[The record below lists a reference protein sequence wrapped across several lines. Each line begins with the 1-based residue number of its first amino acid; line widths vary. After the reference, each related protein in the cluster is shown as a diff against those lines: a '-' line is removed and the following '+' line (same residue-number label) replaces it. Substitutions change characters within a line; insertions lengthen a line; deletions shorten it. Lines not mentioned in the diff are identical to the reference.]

1 LIGDS
6 NIWPHQRER
15 SFNLTIFTPKERKHP
30 IMAEKSVSSDSLAM
44 EGKQEYKGKKL
55 RVALI
60 GCGGI
65 AQVHLAALANFP
77 DVEIV
82 AGVDTDPARLKIME
96 EKWGVKQLYADWKK
110 MLKEVQPDAVN
121 ICTPNA
127 IHSAPAIDAS
137 NAGCHVITEKPM
149 AMNPKECQRMIDAAK
164 KAGKKLAVGFQYRYH
179 PNSDFLV
186 RQRDAGTF
194 GNVMFVKCQALRR
207 RGIPNWGVFG
217 RKELQ
222 GGGPMIDIGVHV
234 IEMAHYVMGSPRP
247 VAAAGN
253 TWTYMGNKPSEVASM
268 WPNWDYKTYTVED
281 LAIGQIRFDN
291 GALLHIEASFA
302 GHIEKDIWNFN
313 LMGDKG
319 GANWDPPAVF
329 TDHAGSMVNETP
341 GWISPKSDFP
351 TLFGYKL
358 RNFVD
363 ACLKNTPLRA
373 PGEAGLAVQKIL
385 DGVYRAAEAGKEV
398 KIE

>member
-1 LIGDS
+1 
-6 NIWPHQRER
+6 
-15 SFNLTIFTPKERKHP
+15 
-30 IMAEKSVSSDSLAM
+30 MAKSVSSDSLAM
-44 EGKQEYKGKKL
+44 TTATEYRGKKL
-55 RVALI
+55 RMAFI

-65 AQVHLAALANFP
+65 AQVHLAALKEFP
-77 DVEIV
+77 DVDVV
-82 AGVDTDPARLKIME
+82 AGVDIDPARLKVME
-96 EKWGVKQLYADWKK
+96 DTWGVKQNYDDWRK
-110 MLKEVQPDAVN
+110 MLREVQPDAVN
-121 ICTPNA
+121 ICTPNGLHA
-127 IHSAPAIDAS
+127 QPSIDSS
-137 NAGCHVITEKPM
+137 NAGAHVITEKPM
-149 AMNPKECQRMIDAAK
+149 AMNPQQCRKMIDAAK

-234 IEMAHYVMGSPRP
+234 IEMAHYVMGSPNP

-253 TWTYMGNKPSEVASM
+253 TWTYLGNKPSNVSSM

-291 GALLHIEASFA
+291 GALLQIEASFA
-302 GHIEKDIWNFN
+302 AHIEKDVWNFS

-329 TDHAGSMVNETP
+329 TDQAGTMVNATP

-351 TLFGYKL
+351 TLFAYKL

-363 ACLKNTPLRA
+363 ACLKNTPLKA

-398 KIE
+398 KIV

>member
-1 LIGDS
+1 
-6 NIWPHQRER
+6 
-15 SFNLTIFTPKERKHP
+15 
-30 IMAEKSVSSDSLAM
+30 MAEKSVSTDSLAA
-44 EGKQEYKGKKL
+44 QTQQNYTGKKL
-55 RVALI
+55 RMAII

-65 AQVHLAALANFP
+65 AQVHLGALQNFP

-82 AGVDTDPARLKIME
+82 AGVDIDPDRLKVMA
-96 EKWGVKQLYADWKK
+96 EKWNVKDTFSDWKK

-121 ICTPNA
+121 ICTPNSLHA
-127 IHSAPAIDAS
+127 APAIDAANS
-137 NAGCHVITEKPM
+137 GCHVLTEKPM
-149 AMNPKECQRMIDAAK
+149 AMNPRECQRMIDASK

-179 PNSDFLV
+179 PNTDYLL
-186 RQRDAGTF
+186 RAREAGTF

-217 RKELQ
+217 QKELQ

-234 IEMAHYVMGSPRP
+234 IEMAHYVMGSPKP
-247 VAAAGN
+247 VAASGN
-253 TWTYMGNKPSEVASM
+253 TWTYLGNKPSNVASM

-302 GHIEKDIWNFN
+302 AHIEKDVWNFN
-313 LMGDKG
+313 LIGDKV
-319 GANWDPPAVF
+319 GANWDPPAIF
-329 TDHAGSMVNETP
+329 TDTAGTMVNQTP
-341 GWISPKSDFP
+341 GWLSPKSDFP
-351 TLFGYKL
+351 TLFQYKL

-363 ACLKNTPLRA
+363 ACLNGTDLRA

-385 DGVYRAAEAGKEV
+385 DGVYRSAKAVKEV
-398 KIE
+398 KID